1 MHPQNNTLSSLTN
14 IATSIRERP
23 PQSASAK
30 ECAKSIRCH
39 RDANLQQPCD
49 YKAKKSASIR
59 PIRVAYRKLIS

>member
-39 RDANLQQPCD
+39 RDANLQQPCAN
-49 YKAKKSASIR
+49 KEKNPRPSAPSAS
-59 PIRVAYRKLIS
+59 LIAS

>member
-30 ECAKSIRCH
+30 ECVLSIRCH
-39 RDANLQQPCD
+39 RDANLLRLCAIKEKNPRP
-49 YKAKKSASIR
+49 SAPS
-59 PIRVAYRKLIS
+59 A